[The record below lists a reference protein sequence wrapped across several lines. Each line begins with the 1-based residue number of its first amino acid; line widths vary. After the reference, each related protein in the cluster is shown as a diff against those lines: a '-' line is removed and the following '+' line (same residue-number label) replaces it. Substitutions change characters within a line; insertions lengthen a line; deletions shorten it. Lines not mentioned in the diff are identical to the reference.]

1 MMDISIEELMEK
13 TGNIY
18 EAVAVMSR
26 RARQITDEQKQL
38 IDAEMEIPVTPD
50 NKENEDFDDVE
61 IDREALMREHKKYP
75 KPTRVAIEE
84 MLEGKI
90 SHRYDDPSEEE
101 TEDKEKEKEK
111 VKAKEKE
118 K

>member
-1 MMDISIEELMEK
+1 MMDISIEELMNK

-18 EAVAVMSR
+18 EAVAIMSR
-26 RARQITDEQKQL
+26 RARQVTDEQKQL
-38 IDAEMEIPVTPD
+38 IDAEMEIPAVPD

-61 IDREALMREHKKYP
+61 IDREALMRDHKKYP

-90 SHRYDDPSEEE
+90 SHRYADPSEEE
-101 TEDKEKEKEK
+101 VEDKGKEKEKERSSK
-111 VKAKEKE
+111 
-118 K
+118 